1 MRRVALVLLLAACG
15 GEEEGSDPST
25 DVGDDTAPTS
35 DAEPTSDTSHDPN
48 GTPTP
53 DAGADA
59 ASDAPPSGDASE
71 DPGPPCEDPAP
82 SCVECG
88 LDFTGEDI
96 DRPSVRVGIIA
107 NEAGV
112 MRVRDVW
119 MEGTPPLLQLSN
131 SWIDY
136 IDRVAPDWVPNETL
150 TGFDTVGSLISIHA
164 GERFEVE
171 VLFNEIFDGPTGCSD
186 GDCGTVVVEYE
197 LCNGSAGTETIEIR
211 RR

>member
-1 MRRVALVLLLAACG
+1 MRRVALVFLLASCG
-15 GEEEGSDPST
+15 GEEEEPDPST
-25 DVGDDTAPTS
+25 DVGADTAPTS
-35 DAEPTSDTSHDPN
+35 DVTPDPDETATPD
-48 GTPTP
+48 GSPTP
-53 DAGADA
+53 DV
-59 ASDAPPSGDASE
+59 ASDAVSDLSPSGDTSE
-71 DPGPPCEDPAP
+71 GVGPPCEDPVP
-82 SCVECG
+82 SCVDCG

-96 DRPSVRVGIIA
+96 DRPSARVGIIA

-119 MEGTPPLLQLSN
+119 MERTPPLLQLSN

-136 IDRVAPDWVPNETL
+136 IGRVAPDWVPNETL
-150 TGFDTVGSLISIHA
+150 TGFDSVGSLIPILA

-171 VLFNEIFDGPTGCSD
+171 VLFNEIFDGPTGCSA

-197 LCNGSAGTETIEIR
+197 LCDGLAGTETIEIR